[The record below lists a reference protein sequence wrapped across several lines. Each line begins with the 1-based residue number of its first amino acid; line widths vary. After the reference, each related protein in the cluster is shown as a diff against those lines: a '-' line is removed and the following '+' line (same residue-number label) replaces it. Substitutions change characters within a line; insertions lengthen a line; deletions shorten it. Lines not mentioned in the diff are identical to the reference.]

1 VGQSFIVYE
10 AIRVRSDLSVSAVLP
25 VFDEAPVIA
34 QVLRELHRALERHAP
49 RFEIVAVDDGSRD
62 GSGAELDRLAAG
74 LPGVRV
80 IHFER
85 NRGYGHA
92 LRAGFDACTL
102 DLVFFMDS
110 DGQFDPDELA
120 LLLAAIGRADLV
132 VGHRVGRTDGAL
144 RDVLSRGYNW
154 LVHRALGVRVR
165 DVNCAFKLMR
175 RAPLAALALAEGGY
189 VVNAELLAKAARAGL
204 TIAEVGVTHRPRTA
218 GRTKT
223 RLSDIPRAAHR
234 LLTLRRSLSEG

>member
-1 VGQSFIVYE
+1 
-10 AIRVRSDLSVSAVLP
+10 VRSDRFSVSAVLP

-34 QVLRELHRALERHAP
+34 GVVRELHGALARHAA
-49 RFEIVAVDDGSRD
+49 RFEIVAVDDGSSD
-62 GSGAELDRLAAG
+62 GSGAELERVAAE

-92 LRAGFDACTL
+92 LRAGFAACTHEL
-102 DLVFFMDS
+102 TFFMDS
-110 DGQFDPDELA
+110 DGQFDPDELR
-120 LLLAAIGRADLV
+120 LLLAIAPRADIV
-132 VGHRVGRTDGAL
+132 VGHRLGRTDGAL
-144 RDVLSRGYNW
+144 RSVLSRGYNW
-154 LVHRALGVRVR
+154 LTRRALAIEVS

-175 RAPLAALALAEGGY
+175 RDALASLALAEGGY
-189 VVNAELLAKAARAGL
+189 VINAELLAKAARAGL

-223 RLSDIPRAAHR
+223 NLFDVPRAARR
-234 LLTLRRSLSEG
+234 LFALRRSL